1 MYNLSSDFKTIINS
15 MFDIKADIKPLKRL
29 HNQLNEF
36 SITAEKAL
44 ENDELNRNEINT
56 LKVELCAANDAI
68 QTLQA
73 SQDNLKDRVM
83 QQDAYSRK
91 DNLLFANIK
100 EVTDEICEQLIRTV
114 LANNLERD
122 KGWIAQIKFVHCHRI
137 GKRKQKNYKR
147 THPIIW
153 RTHFY
158 KDHQGVWK

>member
-122 KGWIAQIKFVHCHRI
+122 KG
-137 GKRKQKNYKR
+137 
-147 THPIIW
+147 
-153 RTHFY
+153 
-158 KDHQGVWK
+158 